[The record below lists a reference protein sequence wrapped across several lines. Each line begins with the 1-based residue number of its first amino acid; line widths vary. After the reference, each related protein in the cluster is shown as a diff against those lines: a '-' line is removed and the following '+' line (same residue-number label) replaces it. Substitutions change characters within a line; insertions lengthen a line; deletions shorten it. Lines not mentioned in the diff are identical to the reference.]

1 MRRWTPALLALL
13 SAACTHQPQEAAPPI
28 QSVATLGEVMHDI
41 VIPNAEVVW
50 DSVGTI
56 YTVKG
61 VEEIRPKDNDE
72 WVRVE
77 QSATALTE
85 AGNLLMMAGRAKD
98 NQQWM
103 ERCRALREAGAAV
116 HKAAKARNAEAV
128 FETGGYLFDACQG
141 CHFAYR
147 FTKDPGTIRTH

>member
-1 MRRWTPALLALL
+1 MMSHRGAAVFLAALFT
-13 SAACTHQPQEAAPPI
+13 ACAPKPVGPPI

-61 VEEIRPKDNDE
+61 VEEIRPKDNNE
-72 WVRVE
+72 WMHVE

-85 AGNLLMMAGRAKD
+85 SANLLMMDGRAKD
-98 NQQWM
+98 KDKWY
-103 ERCRALREAGAAV
+103 RLSIALRDAGAAV
-116 HKAAKARNAEAV
+116 HKAAKARNPEAV
-128 FETGGYLFDACQG
+128 FETGGQLFEACQG

-147 FTKDPGTIRTH
+147 FTPDPSTIRTH